1 LLENQLASLNR
12 MTKISEDNIIPSSLD
27 GPEHCNNNLH
37 EEKPWGK
44 YIIQNP
50 NPLLKAYDDLK
61 AGRPRRVCLV
71 G

>member
-12 MTKISEDNIIPSSLD
+12 MTRFLKITSFLAAH

-61 AGRPRRVCLV
+61 AGRQAT
-71 G
+71 